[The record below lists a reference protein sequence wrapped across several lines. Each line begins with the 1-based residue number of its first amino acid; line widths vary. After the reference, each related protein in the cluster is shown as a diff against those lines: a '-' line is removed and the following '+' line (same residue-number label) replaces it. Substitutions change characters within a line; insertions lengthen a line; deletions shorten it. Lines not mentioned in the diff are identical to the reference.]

1 MSRRGFR
8 LLATGGLLVLAS
20 CSKQEPPPPTT
31 PAHSV
36 RASAEASTAPA
47 PPSGAPVAP
56 APPGPGANVAAPAK
70 SPAEE
75 AAALKQEAVTVAG
88 EVAAAYPD
96 DPLTY
101 ALLGSAFYNTGRS
114 DEAGTQLKRC
124 LELRPDMVEAYDIL
138 ARIAYEKGDPEETI
152 RLCIEALKRGPA
164 TSEVANRLG
173 RAQMDLGRT
182 EEAVRT
188 LQQAVGLPDA
198 TSEGWYLLGQAHMQ
212 AGDFLKAKQA
222 FLQTI
227 ERLPDHTQA
236 FFGLFTACQR
246 LGLTEEAGRHREQF
260 GKLEAGDRK
269 SLTDRSAQ
277 EDTLTGLPMVRE
289 TVARTIFGAAQIH
302 RMHEQQPKAAALY
315 RRAAWLDAANPMYR
329 STLEA
334 LYLQVGDPAGGVAAF
349 EALAAEQPGNSL
361 NFLFLGRL
369 QVRLERFDA
378 AERSFHR
385 VQQLDSQWPEGFRA
399 LAELYLRTNRKLDQA
414 RLLAEKA
421 VSLDPTDAH
430 YYWLAVARAQNQ
442 DRPGALDA
450 IRRALALNPNDA
462 RTKQLEEQLRTPP
475 QP

>member
-1 MSRRGFR
+1 M
-8 LLATGGLLVLAS
+8 
-20 CSKQEPPPPTT
+20 
-31 PAHSV
+31 
-36 RASAEASTAPA
+36 
-47 PPSGAPVAP
+47 
-56 APPGPGANVAAPAK
+56 
-70 SPAEE
+70 
-75 AAALKQEAVTVAG
+75 AG

-101 ALLGSAFYNTGRS
+101 ALLGSAFYNTGQS
-114 DEAGTQLKRC
+114 DEAGMHLKRC

-138 ARIAYEKGDPEETI
+138 ARIAYEKGEPEETI

-164 TSEVANRLG
+164 SSEVANRLG
-173 RAQMDLGRT
+173 RAQMDLGKT

-212 AGDFLKAKQA
+212 AGDFQKAKQA

-246 LGLTEEAGRHREQF
+246 LGLTEEAGRHRDQF
-260 GKLEAGDRK
+260 QKLEAMDRK

-289 TVARTIFGAAQIH
+289 TVARTLFGAAQIH

-315 RRAAWLDAANPMYR
+315 RRAAGLDAANPMYR

-334 LYLQVGDPAGGVAAF
+334 LYLQAGDSAGGVLAF

-361 NFLFLGRL
+361 NFFFLGRL
-369 QVRLERFDA
+369 QVRLEKFDA
-378 AERSFHR
+378 AERSFQR
-385 VQQLDSQWPEGFRA
+385 VQQLDPQWPEGFRA

-421 VSLDPTDAH
+421 VTLDPTDSH
-430 YYWLAVARAQNQ
+430 YYWLAVARAQTKDQ
-442 DRPGALDA
+442 PGALDA
-450 IRRALALNPNDA
+450 IRRALALSPNDA
-462 RTKQLEEQLRTPP
+462 RYKQLEEQLRTPS